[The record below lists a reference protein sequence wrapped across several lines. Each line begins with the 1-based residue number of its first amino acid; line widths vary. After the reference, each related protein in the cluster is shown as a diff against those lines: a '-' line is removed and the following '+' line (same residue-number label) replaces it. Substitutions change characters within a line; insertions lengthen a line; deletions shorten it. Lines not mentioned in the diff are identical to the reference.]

1 MILYH
6 GSTMVIR
13 AIDLSLSQPNKD
25 FGRGFYLSETEDQAR
40 ALALFKSS
48 LLGLSPVVNAFDI
61 DEAVLT
67 DGTLKVKRF
76 EGYTRDWAEF
86 VLANRT
92 AEDGEIHHGGYDV
105 VYGPI
110 ANDRVG
116 LQIRRLLEKET
127 DFDTFLKRLQY
138 IKGITFQYYFG
149 SQKAI
154 AYLHYH
160 E

>member
-6 GSTMVIR
+6 GSTTVVR
-13 AIDLSLSQPNKD
+13 TIDLNYSQPNKD

-40 ALALFKSS
+40 ALAMFKSS
-48 LLGLSPVVNAFDI
+48 LFGLSPIVNAYYI
-61 DEAVLT
+61 DEAVLV
-67 DGTLKVKRF
+67 DGTLRVKRF
-76 EGYTRDWAEF
+76 EGYTREWAEF
-86 VLANRT
+86 ILANRT
-92 AEDGEIHHGGYDV
+92 AEDGETHHGYDV

-127 DFDTFLKRLQY
+127 DFDTFVRKLQY

-149 SQKAI
+149 TQKAI
-154 AYLHYH
+154 DQLYYY